1 MLTFIVRRV
10 LFLPVVFL
18 GVTLLIVLLMQLL
31 SPAER
36 AATFITS
43 PAQLQNID
51 AIIAKYGLDKP
62 WYNQYWRWLD
72 SAAHGNLGY
81 STVARTTVVKAI
93 ATRFPRTV
101 TLALAALFPIVGVG
115 MWLGTAA
122 ALNRDKLID
131 QFTRVLA
138 IVGWSLPTFVLGIWL
153 LVIFYGG
160 LNWFQPGILTTG
172 DSVRLSNLIANG
184 TFHDYTGFLI
194 LDSIFNGRFGI
205 FLDVVWHLVLP
216 VITLSAVTSAQI
228 MRVMRSSLLDALGQD
243 YVRTARS
250 KGLSEHVVNTKHA
263 RRNALIPVLT
273 VSGFT
278 IILLFNGVVITETI
292 FSYPGMGQW
301 FAAAAT
307 QLDYASVLGGAV
319 FTAMIVVLAN
329 LVVDVLYALVDPRIR
344 YD

>member
-62 WYNQYWRWLD
+62 WYSQYWRWID

-115 MWLGTAA
+115 IWLGTAA
-122 ALNRDKLID
+122 ALNRDKVVD
-131 QFTRVLA
+131 QITRVLA

-172 DSVRLSNLIANG
+172 DSIRLSNLTANG
-184 TFHDYTGFLI
+184 AFHDYTGFLI

>member
-1 MLTFIVRRV
+1 LLTFIVRRV

-72 SAAHGNLGY
+72 SAIHGNLGY

-122 ALNRDKLID
+122 ALNRDKLVD
-131 QFTRVLA
+131 QITRVLA

-172 DSVRLSNLIANG
+172 DSVRLSNLMANG

-329 LVVDVLYALVDPRIR
+329 LFVDVLYALVDPRIR

>member
-72 SAAHGNLGY
+72 SAIHGNLGY

-115 MWLGTAA
+115 IWLGTAA
-122 ALNRDKLID
+122 ALNRDKMVD
-131 QFTRVLA
+131 QITRVLA

-172 DSVRLSNLIANG
+172 DSVRLSNLMANG

-329 LVVDVLYALVDPRIR
+329 LFVDVLYALVDPRIR

>member
-18 GVTLLIVLLMQLL
+18 GVTLIIVLLMLLL

-43 PAQLQNID
+43 PAQLQNINV
-51 AIIAKYGLDKP
+51 IIEKYGLDKP
-62 WYNQYWRWLD
+62 WYSQYWRWLD
-72 SAAHGNLGY
+72 AAFHGNLGY
-81 STVARTTVVKAI
+81 STVARTTVVNAI
-93 ATRFPRTV
+93 ATRFPRTM
-101 TLALAALFPIVGVG
+101 TLALAALFPIGGVG
-115 MWLGTAA
+115 IWLGTAA
-122 ALNRDKLID
+122 ALNRDKVVD

-172 DSVRLSNLIANG
+172 DSIRLSNLTASG
-184 TFHDYTGFLI
+184 AFHNYTGFLI

-205 FLDVVWHLVLP
+205 FLDFVWHLVLP

-319 FTAMIVVLAN
+319 FTAMVVVFAN

>member
-18 GVTLLIVLLMQLL
+18 GVTLIIVLLMQLL

-43 PAQLQNID
+43 PAQLQNINV
-51 AIIAKYGLDKP
+51 IIDKYGLDKP
-62 WYNQYWRWLD
+62 WYSQYWHWLD
-72 SAAHGNLGY
+72 AALHGNLGY
-81 STVARTTVVKAI
+81 STVARTTVLNAI
-93 ATRFPRTV
+93 ATRFPRTM

-115 MWLGTAA
+115 IWLGTAA
-122 ALNRDKLID
+122 ALNRDKVVD

-172 DSVRLSNLIANG
+172 DSILLSNLTANG
-184 TFHDYTGFLI
+184 AFHNYTGFLI
-194 LDSIFNGRFGI
+194 LDSLFNGRFGI
-205 FLDVVWHLVLP
+205 FLDFVWHLILP

-250 KGLSEHVVNTKHA
+250 KGLSERVVNTKHA

-319 FTAMIVVLAN
+319 FTAMVVVFAN